1 MEKKS
6 SHPEW
11 ALACKRKGTE
21 LRLLNGRYYLYEAT
35 SKWNPEKKRSVKIT
49 GRLLGSITEADGFVE
64 SDKARLRKQQILIEG
79 IHVKEYGIT
88 AVIIQFFAWFI
99 TVLKEFFPESWQ
111 RLVLL
116 AYGRLVYQS
125 PLKNM
130 SFHYSRS
137 YLSEQYP
144 GVDITAKSLSYF
156 LRELGTD
163 RNRIVEF
170 CRSFKITGDCILFD
184 GTDVISHSE
193 QLELSKFGKS
203 KFGTFD
209 DTVIERSRNMINL
222 MNIFSVKLQMPVY
235 YRLLPGNIKD
245 VSAFKL
251 CLIESGIQDAI
262 IIIDK
267 GFASR
272 NNIEALEEELRLLSV
287 VEILKY
293 IIPLPRNSSF
303 IDYEKVKSGDR
314 RLFDGH
320 FKYEAR
326 FIWHYTTAVD
336 EKKSVHVFLDDELR
350 NREEKDYLNR
360 VESKNKNY
368 TMDNFHDKQHT
379 FGTLSVISNTGKP
392 AREIYT
398 DYKTRG
404 QVETMIDTL
413 KNIVDADR
421 TYMQNRQALEGWMF
435 INLIALKWYYTLLN
449 LLKKHELNDKYSPAD
464 FLLFLSEVK
473 MVKINNRWHLAEI
486 TKKTF
491 QLLQKLG
498 IELNVTP
505 DNIGNGELLD
515 TKKTAQQDI
524 KQVGL
529 STAQQ

>member
-35 SKWNPEKKRSVKIT
+35 SKWNSEKKRSVKIT
-49 GRLLGSITEADGFVE
+49 GKLLGSITETDGFVE
-64 SDKARLRKQQILIEG
+64 SDKARLRKQQIVIEG

-88 AVIIQFFAWFI
+88 AVIIQLFAWFI

-130 SFHYSRS
+130 SFHYSNS

-184 GTDVISHSE
+184 GTDVITHSE
-193 QLELSKFGKS
+193 QLELSKFSKS
-203 KFGTFD
+203 TFGTYD
-209 DTVIERSRNMINL
+209 DMINL
-222 MNIFSVKLQMPVY
+222 MSIFSVKLQMPVY

-272 NNIEALEEELRLLSV
+272 DNIKALEEEA
-287 VEILKY
+287 LKF
-293 IIPLPRNSSF
+293 IIPLHRNSSF
-303 IDYEKVKSGDR
+303 IDYKKVKSADKR
-314 RLFDGH
+314 SFDGY
-320 FKYEAR
+320 FQYEAR
-326 FIWHYTTAVD
+326 YI
-336 EKKSVHVFLDDELR
+336 
-350 NREEKDYLNR
+350 
-360 VESKNKNY
+360 
-368 TMDNFHDKQHT
+368 
-379 FGTLSVISNTGKP
+379 
-392 AREIYT
+392 
-398 DYKTRG
+398 
-404 QVETMIDTL
+404 
-413 KNIVDADR
+413 
-421 TYMQNRQALEGWMF
+421 
-435 INLIALKWYYTLLN
+435 WYY
-449 LLKKHELNDKYSPAD
+449 
-464 FLLFLSEVK
+464 
-473 MVKINNRWHLAEI
+473 RI
-486 TKKTF
+486 TIDET
-491 QLLQKLG
+491 QRLW
-498 IELNVTP
+498 IENP
-505 DNIGNGELLD
+505 
-515 TKKTAQQDI
+515 
-524 KQVGL
+524 
-529 STAQQ
+529 